1 MAKVLQRLD
10 ILLFANTAQYRSE
23 MRDTQQS
30 TTTMMGAIKAD
41 AANMA
46 KVGAAAFAGM
56 AAAGTAAIGTMI
68 KEQAELASEIV
79 KLAKVSNTNIDV
91 MQKHI
96 VAARAMGVEQET
108 LGDIYK
114 DTQDKIGDFL
124 TTGGGA
130 MADFF
135 DSMPASV
142 DMTADS
148 FRNLSGPDALQRYY
162 NGLQEANLSNS
173 ELIFY
178 MESIASDASLLI
190 PLLHD
195 SGAGFDVWAE
205 AAENAGVIM
214 DEKTVAATQDLI
226 AANDLLTLSV
236 EGAKTQFTSA
246 FIPVLADVADKL
258 VGTAGAAELARE
270 MGEDLVVGFKGV
282 AKVGIGV
289 AAVFDA
295 VGSSIGGVAAII
307 STLLDDVGI
316 ADSGLEIAIKMG
328 RNLKSAG
335 EINRMVDQD
344 IRDSLASY
352 GTQLDFINN
361 LGNDKREGRFLTAA
375 KQQQALRREYG
386 LTGQAVQAKAAAE
399 EDAAKAAE
407 KSAKASEKSAKSAVK
422 NIQAQAVNS
431 KVLAQAKQF
440 NYGNLEQQYGLP
452 AGLLSAVSMQESRG
466 NANARS
472 PVGASG
478 AFQFMPGTAKRFG
491 IGGQESNVGKSA
503 EAAAKYLSL
512 LMNKFGSVD
521 LALAGYNAGEGNVA
535 KYGNKIPPFKETQ
548 EYVKKVNGYLAF
560 MKGGLDGSVNIAGN
574 ISAQTAI
581 IQREAAEQA
590 RILEQQSKDRTAIRL
605 EYANEATRI
614 EMQLA
619 NEIDKINAS
628 GFKDDEQTAF
638 INDAKQ
644 RAAIDLANYQD
655 TQAKKLTTLGDFARS
670 ERDIIIQNAAEQATA
685 VIRDLEFSA
694 DARQQAL
701 DFIKQKAVYELNQ
714 LDLAHDQ
721 EMQYAQQINQ
731 TETERI
737 INQYALERR
746 EIQLTISMDEQLRK
760 AKIDALNQAEQLALD
775 ERRYAFE
782 RELRQLTNVGAS
794 DLAIL
799 RQSYDDQ
806 RRELDQRTDI
816 NPAQKSDLRNAMA
829 GAQIYDTNQL
839 QKGARDGF
847 NSQKASMGGTGEEY
861 GIAQQYQSRLEVIQ
875 EALKAEVITKQQ
887 ALNEEFEAQRQH
899 EQAMSELRVGQAQGI
914 AGSLSAITKDM
925 FGEQSKIHRAMF
937 IGEKILAVSRSVM
950 NIQVAM
956 SSAAASLPFPANLG
970 AMLTVASNVA
980 GIVSTISSL
989 KPPPIQGQA
998 HDGLDYVPKEGTW
1011 MLDEGERVVKPAD
1024 NRKLTDFL
1032 NSKPTQ
1038 AAAPQS
1044 PVVNMTI
1051 ENHAGVPVSHRVDD
1065 DGRIRIIVGEE
1076 LTKQLPQHVNNEYS
1090 PFNKALKNNY
1100 HLQRN
1105 LG

>member
-1 MAKVLQRLD
+1 MAAKVLQRLD

-56 AAAGTAAIGTMI
+56 AAAGTAAIGVMI
-68 KEQAELASEIV
+68 KEQTELASEIV

-135 DSMPASV
+135 ESMPANV
-142 DMTADS
+142 NMTAES
-148 FRNLSGPDALQRYY
+148 FRKLSGPEALQRYY
-162 NGLQEANLSNS
+162 NGLQDANLSNA

-195 SGAGFDVWAE
+195 NGAGFDVWAE

-226 AANDLLTLSV
+226 AANSLLTLSV

-246 FIPVLADVADKL
+246 FIPVLADVADEL
-258 VGTAGAAELARE
+258 VGTAGAADLARE
-270 MGEDLVVGFKGV
+270 MGEDLVVVFKSV

-289 AAVFDA
+289 AAVFDV
-295 VGSSIGGVAAII
+295 VGSSIGGVAA
-307 STLLDDVGI
+307 TVGGLLDGVSMMDSVWVTSVKI
-316 ADSGLEIAIKMG
+316 AKNFGAANEIA
-328 RNLKSAG
+328 RLA
-335 EINRMVDQD
+335 DQD
-344 IRDSLASY
+344 ISASLSSY
-352 GTQLDFINN
+352 AAQLDFIDN
-361 LGNDKREGRFLTAA
+361 LGSGKRESRFLTAA
-375 KQQQALRREYG
+375 KQQEELRRQLG
-386 LTGQAVQAKAAAE
+386 LTGQAVQANAAAE
-399 EDAAKAAE
+399 EEAAKAAE
-407 KSAKASEKSAKSAVK
+407 KAAKASQKSAAAAVK

-431 KVLAQAKQF
+431 KVLAQAQQF
-440 NYGNLEQQYGLP
+440 NYGNLEREYGLP

-478 AFQFMPGTAKRFG
+478 AFQFMPGTADRFG
-491 IGGQESNVGKSA
+491 IRGQESNVGKSA
-503 EAAAKYLSL
+503 EAAAKYLSF

-574 ISAQTAI
+574 IASQTAI
-581 IQREAAEQA
+581 IEREAAEQA
-590 RILEQQSKDRTAIRL
+590 RILEQQSKDRNAIRL
-605 EYANEATRI
+605 EYGDEAMRI
-614 EMQLA
+614 EEQLKTA
-619 NEIDKINAS
+619 ILKIDAS
-628 GFKDDEQTAF
+628 GF
-638 INDAKQ
+638 ND
-644 RAAIDLANYQD
+644 N
-655 TQAKKLTTLGDFARS
+655 
-670 ERDIIIQNAAEQATA
+670 ERDIFI
-685 VIRDLEFSA
+685 A
-694 DARQQAL
+694 DAIDVANAKLAQM
-701 DFIKQKAVYELNQ
+701 Q
-714 LDLAHDQ
+714 LTHDQ
-721 EMQYAQQINQ
+721 QMQYAQQAEQ
-731 TETERI
+731 TDAERI
-737 INQYALERR
+737 RNQYELERR
-746 EIQLTISMDEQLRK
+746 EIQITVNMDEQLRK
-760 AKIDALNQAEQLALD
+760 AKIDALNKAEQLALD

-782 RELRQLTNVGAS
+782 SELRQLTSIGQS
-794 DLAIL
+794 DLAAL
-799 RQSYDDQ
+799 RQSYADQ
-806 RRELDQRTDI
+806 RRVLDARTDI
-816 NPAQKSDLRNAMA
+816 NGAQKSDLRNAMA

-839 QKGARDGF
+839 QEGPREAF
-847 NSQKASMGGTGEEY
+847 NSQQANSNGTGEEY
-861 GIAQQYQSRLEVIQ
+861 GLAQQYQTQLDVIQ
-875 EALKAEVITKQQ
+875 EALKAEVVTKQQ
-887 ALNEEFEAQRQH
+887 ALDAELEAQQQH
-899 EQAMSELRVGQAQGI
+899 ENAMSQLRVGQAEAT

-925 FGEQSKIHRAMF
+925 FGEQSKIHQAMF

-998 HDGLDYVPKEGTW
+998 HDGLDYVPQEGTW

-1024 NRKLTDFL
+1024 NRKLTEFL
-1032 NSKPTQ
+1032 DSKPSM
-1038 AAAPQS
+1038 APAIA

-1051 ENHAGVPVSHRVDD
+1051 ENPTGVPISQRVDN
-1065 DGRIRIIVGEE
+1065 DGRIRVIVGEE
-1076 LTKQLPQHVNNEYS
+1076 INKQLPSHINNPYS
-1090 PFNKALKNNY
+1090 ATNQALKNNY
-1100 HLQRN
+1100 HLQRK